1 MNLIIYNKFI
11 QTYDEKFYRKDKIE
25 NDELFLGS
33 RMEQELNFS
42 SFNKIKRVTNEELAA
57 MWTRYFENKD
67 DRNLRDQL
75 ILQYIYLTRYV
86 VGRVKVALPPTFTY
100 EDISSYGIEG
110 LIDAVEKFTP
120 KMGARFETYALV
132 RIRGNIIDKVRSQDF
147 LPRSVR
153 RKIRDVK
160 EAQDIL
166 KSQYGRAATNSEIA
180 QYLGIEKE
188 KVEQLLADDT
198 TITSI
203 YDKKGAA
210 DGDIE
215 IIDTIEDSQTLAP
228 HEEVEEKDIKKGLEI
243 ALKRLPE
250 RERTIMVLY
259 YHENMTLKEIGDAIN
274 VSESRVSQLHAQA
287 IMKLKNLLSE
297 NRTERLKKSII

>member
-1 MNLIIYNKFI
+1 MGI
-11 QTYDEKFYRKDKIE
+11 
-25 NDELFLGS
+25 G
-33 RMEQELNFS
+33 MEQNLDFS
-42 SFNKIKRVTNEELAA
+42 SYNKIKRASNEELAEL
-57 MWTRYFENKD
+57 WKLYFEDHENK
-67 DRNLRDQL
+67 NLRDQL

-110 LIDAVEKFTP
+110 LIDAVEKYTP

-147 LPRSVR
+147 LPRSIR
-153 RKIRDVK
+153 RKIKDVK
-160 EAQDIL
+160 VAQDEL
-166 KSQYGRAATNSEIA
+166 KKQFGRSATNTEIA
-180 QYLGIEKE
+180 NYLGIEKE
-188 KVEQLLADDT
+188 KVEQILAEDLT
-198 TITSI
+198 VTSI
-203 YDKKGAA
+203 YEKKGTN

-215 IIDTIEDSQTLAP
+215 IIDTIEDSKNLAP
-228 HEEVEEKDIKKGLEI
+228 HDQYEEKDVKKELEI

-274 VSESRVSQLHAQA
+274 ISESRVSQLHAQA

-297 NRTERLKKSII
+297 NRSERLKRSII

>member
-1 MNLIIYNKFI
+1 M
-11 QTYDEKFYRKDKIE
+11 TYQWT
-25 NDELFLGS
+25 LG
-33 RMEQELNFS
+33 MEYDLDFS
-42 SFNKIKRVTNEELAA
+42 SYNKIKRLTNEELADL
-57 MWTRYFENKD
+57 WNKYFNNKAD
-67 DRNLRDQL
+67 KSLRDAL

-86 VGRVKVALPPTFTY
+86 VGRVKVALPPTFSY
-100 EDISSYGIEG
+100 EDISSYGVEG
-110 LIDAVEKFTP
+110 LIDAVEKYTP
-120 KMGARFETYALV
+120 RMGARFETYALV

-160 EAQDIL
+160 EAQEEL
-166 KSQYGRAATNSEIA
+166 KKQYGRTATNTEIA
-180 QYLGIEKE
+180 NYLGIERE
-188 KVEQLLADDT
+188 KVEQLLANDT

-203 YDKKGAA
+203 YDKKGAS

-215 IIDTIEDSQTLAP
+215 IIDTIEDAHSLAP
-228 HEEVEEKDIKKGLEI
+228 HEELEEKDVKKELEG
-243 ALKRLPE
+243 ALRRLPE

>member
-1 MNLIIYNKFI
+1 MFW
-11 QTYDEKFYRKDKIE
+11 DS
-25 NDELFLGS
+25 G
-33 RMEQELNFS
+33 MEHDLDFS
-42 SFNKIKRVTNEELAA
+42 SYNKIKRATNEELAE
-57 MWTRYFENKD
+57 MWSQYFADKSNKA
-67 DRNLRDQL
+67 LRDEL

-86 VGRVKVALPPTFTY
+86 VGRVKVALPPTFSY
-100 EDISSYGIEG
+100 EDISSYGVEG
-110 LIDAVEKFTP
+110 LIDAVEKYTP

-160 EAQDIL
+160 LAQEEL
-166 KSQYGRAATNSEIA
+166 KKQFGRAATNTEIA
-180 QYLGIEKE
+180 NYLGVEKE

-198 TITSI
+198 SITSL
-203 YDKKGAA
+203 YDKKGSQ

-215 IIDTIEDSQTLAP
+215 IIDTIEDAHTLAP
-228 HEEVEEKDIKKGLEI
+228 HEQLEEKDVKKELEM

-274 VSESRVSQLHAQA
+274 ISESRVSQLHAQA

-297 NRTERLKKSII
+297 NRSERLKRSIV

>member
-1 MNLIIYNKFI
+1 
-11 QTYDEKFYRKDKIE
+11 
-25 NDELFLGS
+25 
-33 RMEQELNFS
+33 MEQELDFS
-42 SFNKIKRVTNEELAA
+42 SYNKIKRASNEELVEL
-57 MWTRYFENKD
+57 WSKYFDDHDNKY
-67 DRNLRDQL
+67 LRDQL

-86 VGRVKVALPPTFTY
+86 VGRVKVALPPTFSY

-110 LIDAVEKFTP
+110 LIDAVEKYTP

-160 EAQDIL
+160 EAQEEL
-166 KSQYGRAATNSEIA
+166 KRQFGRAATNTEIA
-180 QYLGIEKE
+180 NYLGVEKE

-198 TITSI
+198 TITSL
-203 YDKKGAA
+203 YDKKGAS

-215 IIDTIEDSQTLAP
+215 IIDTIEDSHNLAP
-228 HEEVEEKDIKKGLEI
+228 HEQLEEKDVKKELEA

-274 VSESRVSQLHAQA
+274 ISESRVSQLHAQA

-297 NRTERLKKSII
+297 NRSERLKRSII

>member
-1 MNLIIYNKFI
+1 MTCLWAN
-11 QTYDEKFYRKDKIE
+11 
-25 NDELFLGS
+25 G
-33 RMEQELNFS
+33 MEQDLDFS
-42 SFNKIKRVTNEELAA
+42 SYNKIKRASNEELTEL
-57 MWTRYFENKD
+57 WTQYFADHDNKT
-67 DRNLRDQL
+67 LRDKL

-86 VGRVKVALPPTFTY
+86 VGRVKVALPPTFSF
-100 EDISSYGIEG
+100 EDISSYGVEG
-110 LIDAVEKFTP
+110 LIDAVEKYTP

-160 EAQDIL
+160 EAQDEL
-166 KSQYGRAATNSEIA
+166 KKQFGRAATNTEIA
-180 QYLGIEKE
+180 NYLGIEKE

-203 YDKKGAA
+203 YDKKGAS

-215 IIDTIEDSQTLAP
+215 IIDTIEDSHNLAP
-228 HEEVEEKDIKKGLEI
+228 HEQLEEKDVKKELED

-297 NRTERLKKSII
+297 NRSERLKKSII

>member
-1 MNLIIYNKFI
+1 MFW
-11 QTYDEKFYRKDKIE
+11 DS
-25 NDELFLGS
+25 G
-33 RMEQELNFS
+33 MEHDLDFS
-42 SFNKIKRVTNEELAA
+42 SYNKIKRATNEELAE
-57 MWTRYFENKD
+57 MWSQYFADKSNKA
-67 DRNLRDQL
+67 LRDEL

-86 VGRVKVALPPTFTY
+86 VGRVKVALPPTFSY
-100 EDISSYGIEG
+100 EDISSYGVEG
-110 LIDAVEKFTP
+110 LVDAVEKYTP
-120 KMGARFETYALV
+120 RMGARFETYALV

-160 EAQDIL
+160 QAQDEL
-166 KSQYGRAATNSEIA
+166 KKQFGRSATNTEIA
-180 QYLGIEKE
+180 NYLGIEKE

-198 TITSI
+198 SITSI
-203 YDKKGAA
+203 YDKKGSQ

-215 IIDTIEDSQTLAP
+215 IIDTIEDSHTLAP
-228 HEEVEEKDIKKGLEI
+228 HEQLEEKDVKKELEM

-274 VSESRVSQLHAQA
+274 ISESRVSQLHAQA

-297 NRTERLKKSII
+297 NRSERLKRSIV

>member
-1 MNLIIYNKFI
+1 MGI
-11 QTYDEKFYRKDKIE
+11 
-25 NDELFLGS
+25 G
-33 RMEQELNFS
+33 MEQEFDFS
-42 SFNKIKRVTNEELAA
+42 SYNKIKRATNEELALL
-57 MWTRYFENKD
+57 WTSYFENHD
-67 DRNLRDQL
+67 DKTIRDQL

-86 VGRVKVALPPTFTY
+86 VGRVKVALPPTFSY

-147 LPRSVR
+147 LPRSIR
-153 RKIRDVK
+153 KKIRDVK
-160 EAQDIL
+160 EAQEEL
-166 KSQYGRAATNSEIA
+166 KKQYGRSATNSEIA
-180 QYLGIEKE
+180 NYLGIEKE
-188 KVEQLLADDT
+188 RVEQLLSEDL

-203 YDKKGAA
+203 YDKKGSTE
-210 DGDIE
+210 GDIE
-215 IIDTIEDSQTLAP
+215 IIDTIEDSKSLAP
-228 HEEVEEKDIKKGLEI
+228 HEQLEEKDVKKELER

-274 VSESRVSQLHAQA
+274 ISESRVSQLHAQA

-297 NRTERLKKSII
+297 NRSVRLKKSII